1 MHHVNG
7 VLQHY
12 SWGHPTAITDLVGG
26 TADGRPQAELW
37 FGTHVGGAGMLDDGR
52 TLESLVGPL
61 PFLLKV
67 LAAERPLSL
76 QVHPSKEQAAEGFD
90 REEAAGVPIDS
101 PQRNYR
107 DRMHK
112 PELMY
117 ALTPFEAVCGV
128 APLEESDALL
138 GELGAPA
145 ASLRSILDH
154 GGINAAIGL
163 LLHDRPDLADL
174 VGAASAHPDPRCRWM
189 AIAAEMY
196 PGDSSAA
203 ILLLLNYVSMQP
215 GDAIFLGAGN
225 MHAYLRGTGIEIMAS
240 SDNVLRCGLTV
251 KHVDVDEVLHIL
263 DDTPLAD
270 PLVHPVAGDDGGI
283 SYPVPVDDF
292 RITRYDIDGTA
303 RWVAD
308 GPELVLCTDGATD
321 GIGHGE
327 CLALLDG
334 EHAILTGRATVLR
347 AGGR

>member
-26 TADGRPQAELW
+26 AADGRPQAELW
-37 FGTHVGGAGMLDDGR
+37 FGTHAGGAGMLDDGR

-67 LAAERPLSL
+67 LSADSPLSL
-76 QVHPSKEQAAEGFD
+76 QVHPSQEQAAEGFD
-90 REEAAGVPIDS
+90 REEAAGVPIDA

-117 ALTPFEAVCGV
+117 ALTPFKAMCGV
-128 APLEESDALL
+128 APLEATDTLL

-154 GGINAAIGL
+154 GGVNAAIGL
-163 LLHDRPDLADL
+163 LLHDRPDLTDL

-189 AIAAEMY
+189 AVAAEMY

-251 KHVDVDEVLHIL
+251 KHVDVDEVLRIL

-270 PLVHPVAGDDGGI
+270 PLVHSVEGDDGGVG
-283 SYPVPVDDF
+283 YPVPVDDF

-303 RWVAD
+303 HWIAD
-308 GPELVLCTDGATD
+308 GPELVFCTDGATD
-321 GIGHGE
+321 GIERGQ
-327 CLALLDG
+327 CVALLDG
-334 EHAILTGRATVLR
+334 EHAILTGRATVFR